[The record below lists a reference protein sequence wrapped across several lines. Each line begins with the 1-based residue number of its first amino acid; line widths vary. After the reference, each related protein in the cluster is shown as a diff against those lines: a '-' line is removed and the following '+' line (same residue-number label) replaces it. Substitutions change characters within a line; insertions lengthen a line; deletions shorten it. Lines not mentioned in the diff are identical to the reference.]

1 MFATFGI
8 VARNWSEFFQKG
20 DTYAYFHAN
29 HRCSSGIA
37 AYRRKSVHAQ
47 AQVVVQGGIG
57 VAPYYAPGYAR
68 PGIYAGAYPYSYP
81 AYGGYY
87 VGPRV
92 SVGISPFF
100 YGGYRG
106 YYGRPGVYGGWGYR
120 GYGYGRGRR

>member
-1 MFATFGI
+1 MRTFMLTTGAVLGLLLI
-8 VARNWSEFFQKG
+8 AGSP
-20 DTYAYFHAN
+20 
-29 HRCSSGIA
+29 SS
-37 AYRRKSVHAQ
+37 AQ